1 MTFDEK
7 LSMLAEEIEIPSELE
22 PENIA
27 KLLKTAGAENS
38 GRNIEMTA
46 GTAETKIK
54 KTTAACVKNKR
65 KYIAIRSVAV
75 AAACLALVTGV
86 YLYRDGTDEESIDF
100 GEPISYAD
108 VKQPESYG
116 DLYGYIRDIYLNG
129 GEDP

>member
-27 KLLKTAGAENS
+27 KLLKTAGADNS

-46 GTAETKIK
+46 GGAADTKIK
-54 KTTAACVKNKR
+54 KTQAASVKNKR
-65 KYIAIRSVAV
+65 KHIAMRSVAV

-86 YLYRDGTDEESIDF
+86 WLYRDGTDEESIDF
-100 GEPISYAD
+100 GEPIKIGRAH
-108 VKQPESYG
+108 V
-116 DLYGYIRDIYLNG
+116 
-129 GEDP
+129 